1 MDSGHCEK
9 PTVSDAKRVGPV
21 NNFNRALPRRTF
33 LRGLGATMA
42 LPLLDSMVPAASA
55 LGPSKPP
62 VRLGYVYTPNGI
74 IGASEKSPR
83 PFMWTPR
90 TVGADFEFSPTMKA
104 LEPFRE
110 HINVFSG
117 LAQVNGRAL
126 GDGPGDHAR
135 ATATFLTG
143 VHPRKTGG
151 ADFRLGISADQIAA
165 RELGKYTQLS
175 SLELGLEPQPL
186 AGNCDSGY
194 TCAYMSMSWRGPTSP
209 LPADINPRTVFE
221 RLFGDGDSTDPKAR
235 MARLESQRSVLDYVT
250 SSLTRLRMGLGAGDK
265 RKLEEYLESVRDIE
279 RRVQLAED
287 QNATLELPRIE
298 RPSAIPDDYLQYS
311 KLMLDMMVVAWQ
323 TDMTRVASF
332 MLGRDGSN
340 RAYREIG
347 ISDGHH
353 SISHH
358 QGDPEKVE
366 KLIKIDELHVGM
378 FAYLLKKLKE
388 TPDGDGTLL
397 DHSMVLFGSSLS
409 ESNIHTHDD
418 LPIVLA
424 GGAGGQLKGNRHL
437 VYHRETPLNNLFLN
451 MFDLAGLPHIDAFGD
466 STGRLTAL

>member
-1 MDSGHCEK
+1 MSTLDH
-9 PTVSDAKRVGPV
+9 V
-21 NNFNRALPRRTF
+21 LPRRTF
-33 LRGLGATMA
+33 LRGLGATLA
-42 LPLLDSMVPAASA
+42 LPLLDSMAPTLSAA
-55 LGPSKPP
+55 GPSKPP

-74 IGASEKSPR
+74 VGASDKSPR

-90 TVGADFEFSPTMKA
+90 TAGANFEFSPTMKV
-104 LEPFRE
+104 LEPFRDDVTV
-110 HINVFSG
+110 ISG

-143 VHPRKTGG
+143 VHPYKTGG
-151 ADFRLGISADQIAA
+151 ADFHLGISADQIAA
-165 RELGKYTQLS
+165 KELGRFTQLS
-175 SLELGLEPQPL
+175 SLEIGLEPQPL

-209 LPADINPRTVFE
+209 LPAEINPRMVFE
-221 RLFGDGDSTDPKAR
+221 RLFGDGDSTDAAAR
-235 MARLESQRSVLDYVT
+235 LARLENQKSVLDYVT
-250 SSLTRLRMGLGAGDK
+250 GTLSRLRQRLGAGDT
-265 RKLEEYLESVRDIE
+265 RKLEEYLEAVRDIE
-279 RRVQLAED
+279 RRIQLAED
-287 QNATLELPRIE
+287 QNATIELPHIE
-298 RPSAIPDDYLQYS
+298 RPSAIPDDYLQYT
-311 KLMLDMMVVAWQ
+311 KLMIDLQVIAWQ

-340 RAYREIG
+340 RPYREIG

-358 QGDPEKVE
+358 QGDGE
-366 KLIKIDELHVGM
+366 KLDKLMKIDQLHVAM
-378 FAYLLKKLKE
+378 FAYLLERLKA

-397 DHSMVLFGSSLS
+397 DHSVVVFGSSLS

-424 GGAGGQLKGNRHL
+424 GGASGQLKGNRHL
-437 VYHRETPLNNLFLN
+437 VYRKETPLNNLFLN
-451 MFDLAGLPHIDAFGD
+451 MFDLAGVPHVDGFGD
-466 STGRLTAL
+466 STGRLTNL

>member
-1 MDSGHCEK
+1 M
-9 PTVSDAKRVGPV
+9 
-21 NNFNRALPRRTF
+21 
-33 LRGLGATMA
+33 
-42 LPLLDSMVPAASA
+42 
-55 LGPSKPP
+55 
-62 VRLGYVYTPNGI
+62 
-74 IGASEKSPR
+74 
-83 PFMWTPR
+83 
-90 TVGADFEFSPTMKA
+90 
-104 LEPFRE
+104 
-110 HINVFSG
+110 FSG
-117 LAQVNGRAL
+117 LAQVTGRAL

-143 VHPRKTGG
+143 VHPLKTGG
-151 ADFRLGISADQIAA
+151 ADFQLGISADQIAA

-209 LPADINPRTVFE
+209 LPAEINPRTVFE
-221 RLFGDGDSTDPKAR
+221 RLFGDGDSTDAPAR
-235 MARLESQRSVLDYVT
+235 MARLEHQKSVLDYVT
-250 SSLTRLRMGLGAGDK
+250 GSLSRLRMTLGTGDK
-265 RKLEEYLESVRDIE
+265 RKLEEYLEAVRDIE
-279 RRVQLAED
+279 RRIQLAEA
-287 QNATLELPRIE
+287 QNHTMQLPLIE
-298 RPSAIPDDYLQYS
+298 RPGAVPDDYEQYTR
-311 KLMLDMMVVAWQ
+311 LMIDMQVVAWQ

-358 QGDPEKVE
+358 QSDPEKID
-366 KLIKIDELHVGM
+366 KLIKIDELHVAM
-378 FAYLLKKLKE
+378 FAYLLKRLKE

-397 DHSMVLFGSSLS
+397 DHSLVLFGSSIS

-424 GGAGGQLKGNRHL
+424 GGANGQLKGNRHL
-437 VYHRETPLNNLFLN
+437 VYSKETPLNNLFLN
-451 MFDLAGLPHIDAFGD
+451 MFDLAGVPHVDGFGD
-466 STGRLTAL
+466 STGRLTNL

>member
-1 MDSGHCEK
+1 M
-9 PTVSDAKRVGPV
+9 
-21 NNFNRALPRRTF
+21 NNFNHTLPRRTF

-42 LPLLDSMVPAASA
+42 LPLLDSMLPKSAFASSA
-55 LGPSKPP
+55 RPI
-62 VRLGYVYTPNGI
+62 RLGYVYTPNGI
-74 IGASEKSPR
+74 VGASEKSPR
-83 PFMWTPR
+83 PFMWTPK
-90 TVGADFEFSPTMKA
+90 TAGPNFEFSPTMRP
-104 LEPFRE
+104 LEPFRDQL
-110 HINVFSG
+110 NVFSG

-151 ADFRLGISADQIAA
+151 ADFQLGISADQIAA

-194 TCAYMSMSWRGPTSP
+194 TCAYMSMSWRGATNP
-209 LPADINPRTVFE
+209 LPAEINPRIVFE
-221 RLFGDGDSTDPKAR
+221 RLFGDGDSTDPSVR
-235 MARLESQRSVLDYVT
+235 MARLAKQKSVLDYV
-250 SSLTRLRMGLGAGDK
+250 SGSLSRLNIALGAGDK
-265 RKLEEYLESVRDIE
+265 RKLEEYLEAVRDIE
-279 RRVQLAED
+279 RRIQLAE
-287 QNATLELPRIE
+287 QQSATMQLPHME
-298 RPSAIPDDYLQYS
+298 RPGAVPDDYLQYS
-311 KLMLDMMVVAWQ
+311 KLMIDMLVMAWQ
-323 TDMTRVASF
+323 TDMTRVSSF

-358 QGDPEKVE
+358 QGDAERLD
-366 KLIKIDELHVGM
+366 KLMKIDELHVSL
-378 FAYLLKKLKE
+378 FAYMLEKLRD
-388 TPDGDGTLL
+388 TPDGEGSLL
-397 DHSMVLFGSSLS
+397 DHSLVLFGSSLS

-424 GGAGGQLKGNRHL
+424 GTAGGRIKGNRHL
-437 VYHRETPLNNLFLN
+437 AHPKETPLNNLFLN
-451 MFDLAGLPHIDAFGD
+451 MFDLAGLPEVEGFGD
-466 STGRLTAL
+466 STGRLSL

>member
-1 MDSGHCEK
+1 MTTTLTK
-9 PTVSDAKRVGPV
+9 P
-21 NNFNRALPRRTF
+21 LPRRTF
-33 LRGLGATMA
+33 LRGLGATLA
-42 LPLLDSMVPAASA
+42 LPVLDSMLPRVSAA
-55 LGPSKPP
+55 GPSTPP
-62 VRLGYVYTPNGI
+62 IRLGYVYTPNGI
-74 IGASEKSPR
+74 VGACDKSPR
-83 PFMWTPR
+83 PFMWTPK
-90 TVGADFEFSPTMKA
+90 VSGANVEFSPTMKP
-104 LEPFRE
+104 LEPYRE
-110 HINVFSG
+110 RLNVFSG

-151 ADFRLGISADQIAA
+151 ADFQLGISADQVAA
-165 RELGKYTQLS
+165 KALGRYTQLS

-209 LPADINPRTVFE
+209 LPAEINPRAVFE
-221 RLFGDGDSTDPKAR
+221 RLFGDGDSTDAGAR
-235 MARLESQRSVLDYVT
+235 AARLASQKSVLDYVT
-250 SSLTRLRMGLGAGDK
+250 ASLSRLRLAVGRSDQ

-279 RRVQLAED
+279 RRIQLAEE
-287 QNATLELPRIE
+287 QTAEIELPSIE
-298 RPSAIPDDYLQYS
+298 RPGAVPDDYLQYT
-311 KLMLDMMVVAWQ
+311 KLMIDMQVVAWQ
-323 TDMTRVASF
+323 TDMTRVASL

-358 QGDPEKVE
+358 QGDNERLD
-366 KLIKIDELHVGM
+366 KLIKIDELHVSM
-378 FAYLLKKLKE
+378 FAYLLQRLSE
-388 TPDGDGTLL
+388 TRDGDGTLL
-397 DHSMVLFGSSLS
+397 DHSLVLFGSSIS

-424 GGAGGQLKGNRHL
+424 GTANGQVKGNRHL
-437 VYHRETPLNNLFLN
+437 VYPKETPLNNLFLN
-451 MFDLAGLPHIDAFGD
+451 MFDVAGVPHVDSIGD
-466 STGRLTAL
+466 STGRLTGV

>member
-1 MDSGHCEK
+1 M
-9 PTVSDAKRVGPV
+9 
-21 NNFNRALPRRTF
+21 PRRTF

-42 LPLLDSMVPAASA
+42 LPLLDSMAPAASVSA
-55 LGPSKPP
+55 ASAPP
-62 VRLGYVYTPNGI
+62 IRLGYVYTPNGI
-74 IGASEKSPR
+74 VGACDKSPR
-83 PFMWTPR
+83 PFMWTPKAS
-90 TVGADFEFSPTMKA
+90 GANFEFSPTMKV
-104 LEPFRE
+104 LEPFRDE
-110 HINVFSG
+110 INVFSG
-117 LAQVNGRAL
+117 LAQVTGRAL

-143 VHPRKTGG
+143 VHPYKTGG
-151 ADFRLGISADQIAA
+151 ADFHLGISADQIAA
-165 RELGKYTQLS
+165 KELGKFTQLA

-209 LPADINPRTVFE
+209 LPAEINPRTVFE
-221 RLFGDGDSTDPKAR
+221 RLFGDGDSTDAR
-235 MARLESQRSVLDYVT
+235 ARIARLESQRSVLDYVS
-250 SSLTRLRMGLGAGDK
+250 SSLSRLRMSLGVGDK

-279 RRVQLAED
+279 RRIQLAES
-287 QNATLELPRIE
+287 QNVELPHIE
-298 RPSAIPDDYLQYS
+298 RPGAIPEDYLHYT
-311 KLMLDMMVVAWQ
+311 KLMIDMQVVAWQ
-323 TDMTRVASF
+323 TDMTRVASL

-358 QGDPEKVE
+358 QGDQERLD
-366 KLIKIDELHVGM
+366 KLIKIDELHVSM
-378 FAYLLKKLKE
+378 FAYLLEKLKA

-397 DHSMVLFGSSLS
+397 DRSLVLFGSSIS

-424 GGAGGQLKGNRHL
+424 GGANGQLKGNRHL
-437 VYHRETPLNNLFLN
+437 VYSRETPLNNIFLN
-451 MFDLAGLPHIDAFGD
+451 MFDLAGLPHVDGFGD
-466 STGRLTAL
+466 STGRLTNL

>member
-1 MDSGHCEK
+1 MSASHH
-9 PTVSDAKRVGPV
+9 TLA
-21 NNFNRALPRRTF
+21 RRTF

-42 LPLLDSMVPAASA
+42 LPLLDSMVPRLSAAVA
-55 LGPSKPP
+55 PGKPP
-62 VRLGYVYTPNGI
+62 MRLGYVYTPNGI
-74 IGASEKSPR
+74 IGASDKSPR
-83 PFMWTPR
+83 PFMWTPKSA
-90 TVGADFEFSPTMKA
+90 GANVEFSPTMKA
-104 LEPFRE
+104 LEPYRE
-110 HINVFSG
+110 HLNVFSG

-151 ADFRLGISADQIAA
+151 ADFHLGISADQIAA
-165 RELGKYTQLS
+165 KELGKYTQLA

-209 LPADINPRTVFE
+209 LPAEINPRMVFE
-221 RLFGDGDSTDPKAR
+221 RLFGDGDSTDAAAR
-235 MARLESQRSVLDYVT
+235 MARLESQKSVLDYVS
-250 SSLTRLRMGLGAGDK
+250 SSLSRLRMGLGAGDK

-279 RRVQLAED
+279 RRIQLAEH
-287 QNATLELPRIE
+287 QSATLQVSYID
-298 RPSAIPDDYLQYS
+298 RPSAVPDDYLQYT
-311 KLMLDMMVVAWQ
+311 KLMIDMQVVAWQ
-323 TDMTRVASF
+323 TDMTRVASL

-358 QGDPEKVE
+358 QGDTERID
-366 KLIKIDELHVGM
+366 KLIKIDELHVSL
-378 FAYLLKKLKE
+378 FAYLLEKLQQ

-397 DHSMVLFGSSLS
+397 DHSLVLFGSSLS
-409 ESNIHTHDD
+409 ESNIHTHDE

-424 GGAGGQLKGNRHL
+424 GRANGALKGNRHL
-437 VYHRETPLNNLFLN
+437 VYPKETPLNNLFLN
-451 MFDLAGLPHIDAFGD
+451 MFDLAGVSGVDGFGD
-466 STGRLTAL
+466 STGRLADL

>member
-1 MDSGHCEK
+1 MSTFSH
-9 PTVSDAKRVGPV
+9 T
-21 NNFNRALPRRTF
+21 LPRRTF

-42 LPLLDSMVPAASA
+42 LPLLDSMVPKLSA
-55 LGPSKPP
+55 IGPAKPP
-62 VRLGYVYTPNGI
+62 IRLGFVYTPNGI

-83 PFMWTPR
+83 PFMWTPKSA
-90 TVGADFEFSPTMKA
+90 GADFEFSPTMKP

-110 HINVFSG
+110 YVNVFGG

-126 GDGPGDHAR
+126 GDGRGDHAR
-135 ATATFLTG
+135 ATATFLAG
-143 VHPRKTGG
+143 VHPYKTGG
-151 ADFRLGISADQIAA
+151 ADFRLAISADQIAA
-165 RELGKYTQLS
+165 KELGKYTQLS

-194 TCAYMSMSWRGPTSP
+194 TCAYMSMSWRAPTSP
-209 LPADINPRTVFE
+209 LPAEINPRAVFE
-221 RLFGDGDSTDPKAR
+221 RLFGDGGSTEARAR
-235 MARLESQRSVLDYVT
+235 MARLERQKSVLDYVT
-250 SSLTRLRMGLGAGDK
+250 GSLSRLRMTLGAGDK

-279 RRVQLAED
+279 RRIQRAEE
-287 QNATLELPRIE
+287 QSATIELPHIE
-298 RPSAIPDDYLQYS
+298 RPSAIPDDYMQYT
-311 KLMLDMMVVAWQ
+311 KLMIDMQVVAWQ

-358 QGDPEKVE
+358 QGDPERVE
-366 KLIKIDELHVGM
+366 KLIKIDELHVSM
-378 FAYLLKKLKE
+378 FAYLLKKLKD
-388 TPDGDGTLL
+388 TADGDGTLL
-397 DHSMVLFGSSLS
+397 DHSLVAFGSSLS

-424 GGAGGQLKGNRHL
+424 GSANGQVKGNRHL
-437 VYHRETPLNNLFLN
+437 VYRKETPLNNLFLN
-451 MFDLAGLPHIDAFGD
+451 MFDMAGMPQVEGFGD
-466 STGRLTAL
+466 RTGRLTHLQGNIA